1 MWRSALVC
9 VAFAAA
15 LLQVDAC
22 TNLIVTPGASVDEG
36 TIYSYSADSAALY
49 GTLDRLPGRK
59 NITAGSMKKIYD
71 WDSGVYLGE
80 IEEVE
85 ETYDVIGN
93 MNEFQ
98 LTIGETTF
106 GGVPQLTQGQQG
118 AIMDYGN
125 LIWTTLQRAKTVPQA
140 ISVMSS
146 LVSRYGYA
154 SEGESFTLTG
164 VCLLVLL
171 PVSLLTV
178 VSKDQKLLE
187 QDSST
192 SPLILAFNP

>member
-1 MWRSALVC
+1 M
-9 VAFAAA
+9 
-15 LLQVDAC
+15 
-22 TNLIVTPGASVDEG
+22 DEG

-187 QDSST
+187 QDSSI